1 MKKDEYF
8 TDQTLVHK
16 SKEILEL
23 VLPYQ
28 QRHFRQKFKPNRAAL
43 LVLDMQDY
51 FLEPNSHAYV
61 PSAPSILPGIQGL
74 IRLFTVIDQPVIY
87 TRHVNTEADAGM
99 MSIWWEDI
107 INPSFARSHIVDIFD
122 IKKQLV
128 IEKTQYDAFLKTN
141 LDETLRQSRVEQV
154 VVTGVMTH
162 LCCETTARS
171 AFMRGYEVFFPVDGT
186 ATYTEAHHR
195 ASLLNLSHGFALAL
209 LVEDI
214 MSHF

>member
-8 TDQTLVHK
+8 TDQTLIHK
-16 SKEILEL
+16 SKEFLEL
-23 VLPYQ
+23 VVHYQ
-28 QRHFRQKFKPNRAAL
+28 QRHLRQKFKPNRAVL
-43 LVLDMQDY
+43 LVLDMQDF
-51 FLEPNSHAYV
+51 FLEPDSHAYV

-74 IRLFTVIDQPVIY
+74 IKLFSAIGQPVIY

-99 MSIWWEDI
+99 MSIWWGDI
-107 INPSFARSHIVDIFD
+107 INPNFARSHISEMFD
-122 IKKQLV
+122 IKNQLI
-128 IEKTQYDAFLKTN
+128 IEKTQYDAFLETS
-141 LDETLRQSRVEQV
+141 LDKTLRKRRAEQV

-195 ASLLNLSHGFALAL
+195 ASLLNLSHGFALPL
-209 LVEDI
+209 LVDDI
-214 MSHF
+214 KSYF